1 MPEREVDAVFTTG
14 TIVGMIAASLLT
26 ACLIILCRYI
36 YVKHCDRDDKD
47 DIEASSIKKTIGDDE
62 QARLS
67 GTKVGTFRLDTSQR
81 EVDDDEKRKIS
92 ARFTVSDQLMT
103 EIPDS

>member
-14 TIVGMIAASLLT
+14 TIVGMISASLLT

-36 YVKHCDRDDKD
+36 YVKHCDRDDKGD
-47 DIEASSIKKTIGDDE
+47 VEANDRKKIIEDEE

-67 GTKVGTFRLDTSQR
+67 GTKIGTFRLDTS
-81 EVDDDEKRKIS
+81 
-92 ARFTVSDQLMT
+92 
-103 EIPDS
+103 